1 MTGADIKAAL
11 EFHRRTPQDR
21 LREYHLEGL
30 CRLDAIPDDA
40 VLVTQESLA
49 RALHD
54 AGVRCSPNIP
64 FCRATHSGHAARI
77 LAALAREE
85 ASRG

>member
-1 MTGADIKAAL
+1 MTGADIKAML
-11 EFHRRTPQDR
+11 
-21 LREYHLEGL
+21 
-30 CRLDAIPDDA
+30 RLDYPDPLPQAIEAAIPDEA